1 MMVRYLLKKLNN
13 YLNKMPKSRKY
24 KSRHMP
30 KKARQ
35 SKKSR
40 KPRKKS
46 VKRRSGKTVK
56 QIRAECKRKGLVYDP
71 KTKRCRKRKSRVRK
85 SNKKSRARKSKFRMK
100 DDWSKL
106 PSDPL
111 HHVLSYGSRGTHAAG
126 DIYGP
131 HSQERGYLQRRMR
144 GWEKI
149 QRLVKRNQR
158 VQVALP
164 GYPVNSRI
172 NEDQILSF
180 MGESAQLTT
189 RQRQELRRLLARA
202 YTHKED
208 GYEDAWLFGEGP
220 MATTSYNYDE
230 GRAASPAERKA
241 RRRAILAGSGNT
253 LSVNGHNLP
262 LPLAMLRKGRT
273 VVRADFRSNKYPK
286 NDQGNVDETH
296 DMFWPETRSAARKF
310 LHRKPTLVEIAAYGW

>member
-1 MMVRYLLKKLNN
+1 
-13 YLNKMPKSRKY
+13 MPKSRKY

-35 SKKSR
+35 SK

-100 DDWSKL
+100 PAWSRL

-111 HHVLSYGSRGTHAAG
+111 HLVLRYGSRGTHAAG

-131 HSQERGYLQRRMR
+131 HSRQRGSLHRRMR

-172 NEDQILSF
+172 NVDQILSF
-180 MGESAQLTT
+180 MGESDQLTT

-220 MATTSYNYDE
+220 MATTSYNYAE
-230 GRAASPAERKA
+230 GRAATPAERKDH
-241 RRRAILAGSGNT
+241 RDHILAGSGNALT
-253 LSVNGHNLP
+253 VNGHNLP
-262 LPLAMLRKGRT
+262 LPLAMLRKGR
-273 VVRADFRSNKYPK
+273 RYLSDDSQSDKYPK
-286 NDQGNVDETH
+286 DAQGNVDEAH

-310 LHRKPTLVEIAAYGW
+310 LHRKPTLAEMAAYGW